1 MSAFNKNNICKIVHS
16 ETLREIERERER
28 DRERDRDRDHE
39 SEMIR
44 WR

>member
-1 MSAFNKNNICKIVHS
+1 MSAFNNICKIVHS
-16 ETLREIERERER
+16 ESLREIERERQRER
-28 DRERDRDRDHE
+28 DRERDHE

>member
-1 MSAFNKNNICKIVHS
+1 MSAFNNNICKIVHS
-16 ETLREIERERER
+16 ESLREIEGERQRER
-28 DRERDRDRDHE
+28 DRERDHE